1 MIKHL
6 KKKIKQF
13 DPKTE
18 ILKDFQCIVKNRS
31 IKLNFLKKFSYSD
44 LFVSK
49 NTGMLI
55 PKKINSTFKN
65 LSDWDKRYTK
75 KTYSSNTPH
84 FLSRHLYTVSMA
96 EKYLNNNKR
105 IADLGC
111 GGAGLIKVL
120 DKFYGFKNIY
130 GFEHSKEM
138 CKFNRRR
145 FQSKSIKFIN
155 SNIQNIDE
163 RTYKNYFD
171 VIFLTWT
178 LGSSARPDELIDK
191 IYKIL
196 KLNGHLI
203 IAESSRILIEPK
215 VSIFYYFNTLNTFKS
230 YPWRFSFNTLR
241 NLLLVFNFKV
251 VKKNNFKDSDN
262 LVVIFK
268 KCKEIKNKNYKFDNS
283 KKLIN
288 FFKIWLNQSLKFVN
302 FVKK

>member
-1 MIKHL
+1 
-6 KKKIKQF
+6 
-13 DPKTE
+13 
-18 ILKDFQCIVKNRS
+18 
-31 IKLNFLKKFSYSD
+31 
-44 LFVSK
+44 
-49 NTGMLI
+49 MLI
-55 PKKINSTFKN
+55 SNKINSTFKN
-65 LSDWDKRYTK
+65 LIDWDIRYK
-75 KTYSSNTPH
+75 KKIYSSNTPH
-84 FLSRHLYTVSMA
+84 FLSRHLYAVSSA
-96 EKYLNNNKR
+96 EKYLNKNKK

-120 DKFYGFKNIY
+120 DKFYGFKNIH

-138 CKFNRRR
+138 CKFNRQR
-145 FQSKSIKFIN
+145 FKSKSIKFIN

-178 LGSSARPDELIDK
+178 LGSSTRPDELINK

-215 VSIFYYFNTLNTFKS
+215 VSIFYYFNTFNTFKS
-230 YPWRFSFNTLR
+230 YPWRFSFNSLR
-241 NLLLVFNFKV
+241 NLLMVFNFKV
-251 VKKNNFKDSDN
+251 VEKNNFKDSDN

-268 KCKEIKNKNYKFDNS
+268 KYKEIKNKKYEFDNP

-288 FFKIWLNQSLKFVN
+288 FFKTWLNQSLRFVN
-302 FVKK
+302 LKKK

>member
-1 MIKHL
+1 MKE
-6 KKKIKQF
+6 KKKLF
-13 DPKTE
+13 NPKIE
-18 ILKDFQCIVKNRS
+18 ILKDFRCIVKDRS
-31 IKLNFLKKFSYSD
+31 IKLNFLKKFSYAD

-55 PKKINSTFKN
+55 PKKINSTTKN
-65 LSDWDKRYTK
+65 LSDWDKRYIK
-75 KTYSSNTPH
+75 KTYSSNSPH

-96 EKYLNNNKR
+96 EEYLDKNKK

-120 DKFYGFKNIY
+120 DKFYSLKNIH
-130 GFEHSKEM
+130 GFEHSKNM
-138 CKFNRRR
+138 CKFNRLR
-145 FQSKSIKFIN
+145 FKSKTIKFIN

-163 RTYKNYFD
+163 RIFKNYFD

-196 KLNGHLI
+196 KLNGHLV

-230 YPWRFSFNTLR
+230 YPWRFSFNSLR

-268 KCKEIKNKNYKFDNS
+268 KYKEIKNKKYKFDNP
-283 KKLIN
+283 KKLIS

-302 FVKK
+302 FQKNS